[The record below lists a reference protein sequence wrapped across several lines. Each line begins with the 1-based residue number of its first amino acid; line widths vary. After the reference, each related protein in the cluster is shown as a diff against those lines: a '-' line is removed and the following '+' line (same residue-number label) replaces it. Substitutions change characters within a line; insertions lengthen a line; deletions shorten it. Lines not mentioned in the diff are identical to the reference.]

1 VLSARSSGT
10 AAGDPVVLLH
20 GFTQTAHSW
29 APIAPALGQSRA
41 VVALD
46 APGHGGSSAIE
57 ADLWAGA
64 RLMLEAAAK
73 AATPPAAWV
82 GYSMGGR
89 YALHIALADPEAVE
103 RLVLVSATAGIDDPR
118 ERAERRARDEELAA
132 RIETAGVDAFVD
144 WWLQLPMFRTLP
156 ADAASRSD
164 RVTNTSAGLASSL
177 RRAGT
182 GTQAPL
188 WDRLSGLHMPVL
200 VVAGALDAA
209 YVAHA
214 RRLVDAIGTN
224 AALAVIEDAGHACH
238 LERPAAFIDLVT
250 PFLATT
256 GH

>member
-1 VLSARSSGT
+1 
-10 AAGDPVVLLH
+10 VVLVH
-20 GFTQTAHSW
+20 GFTQTARSW
-29 APIAPALGQSRA
+29 SPIAAALGENHA

-57 ADLWAGA
+57 ADLREGA
-64 RLMLEAAAK
+64 RLMVEAAAK

-89 YALHIALADPEAVE
+89 YALHVALADPEAVE
-103 RLVLVSATAGIDDPR
+103 RLVLVSATAGIDDPS
-118 ERAERRARDEELAA
+118 ERAERRSRDEELAI
-132 RIETAGVDAFVD
+132 RIESEGVDMFVD

-156 ADAASRSD
+156 PDAASRSD

-177 RRAGT
+177 RRAGA
-182 GTQAPL
+182 GTQSPL
-188 WDRLSGLHMPVL
+188 WDRLSGLRMPVL

-214 RRLVDAIGTN
+214 HRLVDAIGTN
-224 AALAVIEDAGHACH
+224 AAMAVIEDAGHACH

-250 PFLATT
+250 PFLAGT